1 MNGDTQRDPISQSI
15 TAYLRVRG
23 AAEAIAFYE
32 KAFGAQEELGRLV
45 GPDGKVMHTVLT
57 IGSSELMLCDEFPEW
72 DSPSPQTLGGTTVS
86 IALAVPDVDTVIE
99 RAVSYGATLKFPV
112 ADQFYGMRSGRIVD
126 PFGHVWVIS
135 TKVED
140 VAPEE
145 MQRRADEWAE
155 KSA

>member
-1 MNGDTQRDPISQSI
+1 MNAETQREPTQSI
-15 TAYLRVRG
+15 TAYLRVRR
-23 AAEAIAFYE
+23 APDAIAFYG
-32 KAFGAQEELGRLV
+32 KAFGAREAPGRLV

-57 IGSSELMLCDEFPEW
+57 IGNSELMLCDEFPEW

-86 IALAVPDVDTVIE
+86 IALAVPDVDTVVE
-99 RAVSYGATLKFPV
+99 RAVSHGATLKFPV
-112 ADQFYGMRSGRIVD
+112 SDQFYGMRSGRIVD

-135 TKVED
+135 TKIED

-145 MQRRADEWAE
+145 MQRQAEEWAE

>member
-1 MNGDTQRDPISQSI
+1 MDADTQSNRGQSI

-23 AAEAIAFYE
+23 APEAISFYE
-32 KAFGAQEELGRLV
+32 RAFGAREHPGRLV

-57 IGSSELMLCDEFPEW
+57 MGNSELMLCDEFPEW

-86 IALAVPDVDTVIE
+86 IALAVPDVDTVVE
-99 RAVSYGATLKFPV
+99 RAVSHGATLKFPV
-112 ADQFYGMRSGRIVD
+112 ADQFYGMRSGRIID

-135 TKVED
+135 TKIED
-140 VAPEE
+140 VTPEE
-145 MQRRADEWAE
+145 MQRRAGAWAE